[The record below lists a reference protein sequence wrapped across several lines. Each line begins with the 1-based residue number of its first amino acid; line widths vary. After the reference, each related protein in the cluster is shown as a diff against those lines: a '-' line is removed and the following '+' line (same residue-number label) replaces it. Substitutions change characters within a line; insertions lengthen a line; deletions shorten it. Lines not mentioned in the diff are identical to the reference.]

1 MQYLL
6 SKKVAVITGCNRG
19 IGKSILTKFAEQG
32 AEIFACSRKEDKN
45 FSDFCSE
52 LSKQYK
58 TKIYNIFF
66 DLNKAE
72 EMKEA
77 LSKIKELSEK
87 VDILVNNAGIIQTS
101 LFQMTKIEDM
111 RKTFEVNFFSTFL
124 FSQYIVKL
132 MIKNKSQSSIINI
145 SSSAAIEANQ
155 GRSAYASSKSALT
168 TLSKVMS
175 KELSNFNIRVNAIA
189 PGLTNTDMMQKSTSE
204 KYLSETINRI
214 SQKRVAEPE
223 EIANSVLFLASDLSS
238 YINGQ
243 IIQVDGGLHE

>member
-1 MQYLL
+1 
-6 SKKVAVITGCNRG
+6 
-19 IGKSILTKFAEQG
+19 
-32 AEIFACSRKEDKN
+32 
-45 FSDFCSE
+45 
-52 LSKQYK
+52 
-58 TKIYNIFF
+58 
-66 DLNKAE
+66 
-72 EMKEA
+72 
-77 LSKIKELSEK
+77 
-87 VDILVNNAGIIQTS
+87 
-101 LFQMTKIEDM
+101 
-111 RKTFEVNFFSTFL
+111 
-124 FSQYIVKL
+124 